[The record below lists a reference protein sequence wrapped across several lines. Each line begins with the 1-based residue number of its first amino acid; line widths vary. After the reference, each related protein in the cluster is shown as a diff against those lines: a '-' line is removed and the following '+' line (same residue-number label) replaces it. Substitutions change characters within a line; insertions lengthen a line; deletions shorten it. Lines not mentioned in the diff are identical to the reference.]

1 MGLEKQG
8 SKPTGIIGKII
19 GRLMNKF
26 HTALYEDYFTDNIL
40 LENSRIL
47 DIGCGGGKFI
57 NYLSK
62 TSDSY
67 ILYGLDHSKKM
78 IELSRQI
85 NKKAIEQNRLN
96 LIVGSV
102 MEIVLDDNSLDLVTA
117 FETVQFWSDLDK
129 SFSEI
134 ARVLSTSGSFL
145 IINRYPPEGSK
156 WWKMAK
162 IKSDKDYRL
171 QFENNGFK
179 EVSIDLNYKKG
190 WIIVK
195 GIKK

>member
-8 SKPTGIIGKII
+8 SKPTGFIGKII

-26 HTALYEDYFTDNIL
+26 HTTLYMDYFTDNLIP
-40 LENSRIL
+40 ENSKIL

-57 NYLSK
+57 NYLTEK
-62 TSDSY
+62 SDSY
-67 ILYGLDHSKKM
+67 ILYGLDHSKEM

-85 NKKAIEQNRLN
+85 NKKAIKQNRLN
-96 LIVGSV
+96 LILGSV
-102 MEIVLDDNSLDLVTA
+102 TEIALEDNSLDLVTA
-117 FETVQFWSDLDK
+117 FETVQFWPELDK

-134 ARVLSTSGSFL
+134 ARILNRDACFL
-145 IINRYPPEGSK
+145 IINRYPPEGTK

-162 IKSDKDYRL
+162 MKSDKDYRVKL
-171 QFENNGFK
+171 ENNGFK
-179 EVSIDLNYKKG
+179 EVTIDLNFKKG
-190 WIIVK
+190 WIVAK